1 MKFINNIVGFI
12 KEKSDGKSNLK
23 AQKQEKDKAYEE
35 VASVDEKVIIY
46 TDGACRG
53 NGQENTIGLME

>member
-1 MKFINNIVGFI
+1 MKFVNNIVGFI

-35 VASVDEKVIIY
+35 VASVDEKSNNIH
-46 TDGACRG
+46 
-53 NGQENTIGLME
+53 